1 MNTTDVKMLSSVDNK
16 RQVRFV
22 VYINDNEFRSEWSI
36 YNAVEM
42 ANKTQALVQNGHTFT
57 IEVK

>member
-1 MNTTDVKMLSSVDNK
+1 MLASVDNK

-22 VYINDNEFRSEWSI
+22 VYINDNEFRSEWNI